1 MKKLLPLLISV
12 ALVLSI
18 SLCSLPAS
26 AAEVD
31 IPAIGTVTSVED
43 MMRIAENYV
52 SPTGLYQGDKQYCYL
67 VLFRAAANGITKFS
81 GNLTYNGAF
90 STVECAASKAITDTS
105 RPDIFSFGREGVTEL
120 GSKYLSFSSKS
131 EFTAPA
137 VGADILEYRLQ
148 STEYSDPQRISV
160 SYRSTFGDYSQSN
173 TGATVSKILMGDADD
188 DGQVSS
194 SDALLVLQAAGGK
207 ATITGDNAIAADI
220 DRDGKIVTSDALAV
234 LQYTTNE
241 LTTFWNHGIIS
252 TEENEKIVS
261 GKIYRMRCVDTDKN
275 LKVPA
280 SGGAVLSDYERTNN
294 DYKFKFIYL
303 GNGLYKIAEKADST
317 LVLTTG
323 AGTVKFATYN
333 NSNAGQKWYISSK
346 GGDDFYLSPLSA
358 KYTFLTSS
366 GTTSAEHGYNINGGI
381 WRVYGAEVTIYN
393 YYDTGMLTR
402 WSCTEQQMEDFIN
415 ARTDEAIEYF
425 KYLGVDA
432 KRGVTKHIQS
442 SADTCAGAS
451 TNDQLNRMCPH
462 DEKHKNNQTLYKKFY
477 ENCDSLSASDPFI
490 PIFWTGHFTWDPPAK
505 GETYDVNKRI
515 TNGGFSWGIYKK
527 ADGIIML
534 NIGNSGT
541 IVTSFSESAL
551 ERIRH
556 TVHHELGH
564 AIAGLPD
571 SYCKNNYTKDVDC
584 GRDTC
589 YFHHPESGRLENCI
603 MAKQFDITKVPYSE
617 YLCPKCKSDVPINID
632 NKN

>member
-43 MMRIAENYV
+43 MMRMAENYV

-173 TGATVSKILMGDADD
+173 TGATVSKILMGDADG

-303 GNGLYKIAEKADST
+303 GNGLYKIAEKVDST
-317 LVLTTG
+317 LVLTAG

-393 YYDTGMLTR
+393 YYDNSYVKRHASSGVTPQDYISDCQSKLNAVLESVFDLKVINGNTPTLMQ
-402 WSCTEQQMEDFIN
+402 SYVDQCTE
-415 ARTDEAIEYF
+415 
-425 KYLGVDA
+425 L
-432 KRGVTKHIQS
+432 
-442 SADTCAGAS
+442 
-451 TNDQLNRMCPH
+451 
-462 DEKHKNNQTLYKKFY
+462 
-477 ENCDSLSASDPFI
+477 DP
-490 PIFWTGHFTWDPPAK
+490 D
-505 GETYDVNKRI
+505 D
-515 TNGGFSWGIYKK
+515 
-527 ADGIIML
+527 L
-534 NIGNSGT
+534 
-541 IVTSFSESAL
+541 
-551 ERIRH
+551 
-556 TVHHELGH
+556 
-564 AIAGLPD
+564 D
-571 SYCKNNYTKDVDC
+571 SYCNRCPDSECAGKTANGEKDFTRGHHTNFGKNNDYLISQHDPNTKMKELFALSIGHNMCVYDDNGSHGPYWAGVAYNPGNPDV
-584 GRDTC
+584 
-589 YFHHPESGRLENCI
+589 SGC
-603 MAKQFDITKVPYSE
+603 TVV
-617 YLCPKCKSDVPINID
+617 SDVTGTNRKYRSLNTMLHEQSHLLGATKGTTDGIADSDHNECVMSYNSTNSLIASFFDDPTKHNNLYCSVCKQAIKTYID
-632 NKN
+632 NNL